1 MKGLFNELLYF
12 ILIVITV
19 IFVMYSCSD
28 SGLKKDRNELKSAV
42 GTECIINNDT
52 LKVIN
57 YNIWNKDLT
66 LSNNVKVNYEYY
78 LKNKI

>member
-1 MKGLFNELLYF
+1 MKNFFYELLYA
-12 ILIVITV
+12 ILIVIAIV
-19 IFVMYSCSD
+19 FICYSCSD
-28 SGLKKDRNELKSAV
+28 TGLRKDYNDLKSTI
-42 GTECIINNDT
+42 GTECILNNDT

-57 YNIWNKDLT
+57 FNMWNRDLT